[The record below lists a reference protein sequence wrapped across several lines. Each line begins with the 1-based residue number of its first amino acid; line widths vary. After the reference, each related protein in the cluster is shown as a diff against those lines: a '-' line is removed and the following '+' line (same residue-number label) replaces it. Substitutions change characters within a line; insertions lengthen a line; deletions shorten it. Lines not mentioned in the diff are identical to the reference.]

1 MSATIDADIFTKYF
15 FNCPHIEIPGKM
27 FDVDV
32 NYLEDVLVEV
42 GYTNER
48 IEQMKRSLKADAMI
62 SATKQEKVK
71 NGPDPSDALMS
82 AIETVHLDDDTRE
95 FADEVLQAIMDGDDE
110 SMQDQFMFLVEGE
123 GLDVDYLHTKLDV
136 SALMIATQKGLI
148 EFMSILLQA
157 GANPGTKS
165 KSGSCAYDVAK
176 AKNDKSSLEL
186 LGKYMKTGGETVKTI
201 KGNILEDKKLATM
214 LLDGYLA
221 ENMED
226 TIDHNLL
233 FRLISHIHKKKREGS
248 ILVFLPGYAD
258 ILEQAEKIQNE
269 LNANEY
275 RLFMLHSNMQTGD
288 QKGVFNRMPPGVR
301 KIVLATN
308 LAETSITIDD
318 VVYVIDTGRVKQQT
332 FDAIS
337 GSSQLAVCWCSKA
350 CAKQRAGRAGRCQ
363 AGVCYRLFSSTRFE
377 TMESYTL
384 PELLRVPLTEI
395 CIQAKLIEKEL
406 TIGQFLEEAIQP
418 PSSFN
423 VKQSIQILQ
432 VRQFLI
438 LKRL

>member
-1 MSATIDADIFTKYF
+1 MSATIDSEIFTKYF
-15 FNCPHIEIPGKM
+15 FNCPLIEIPGKM

-32 NYLEDVLVEV
+32 NYLEDILVEI

-48 IEQMKRSLKADAMI
+48 IEQMRRSLKADTI
-62 SATKQEKVK
+62 IKETKKEVK
-71 NGPDPSDALMS
+71 NSPTTSNVLLS
-82 AIETVHLDDDTRE
+82 AIENIHIDDDTRE
-95 FADEVLQAIMDGDDE
+95 FADEVLLAIVNENDE
-110 SMQDQFMFLVEGE
+110 SMQEQFMYLVEGE
-123 GLDVDYLHTKLDV
+123 GLDIDYIHTQMDV
-136 SALMIATQKGLI
+136 TALMIATQKSQI
-148 EFMSILLQA
+148 EFMKLLLEA
-157 GANPGTKS
+157 GAEPEKKNRGGKS
-165 KSGSCAYDVAK
+165 AYDLAK
-176 AKNDKSSLEL
+176 AGDDKKVVDLLEKYKKNKD
-186 LGKYMKTGGETVKTI
+186 ETVKPG
-201 KGNILEDKKLATM
+201 KSNILEDKKLATM

-233 FRLISHIHKKKREGS
+233 FRLILHIHKKKSEGS

-258 ILEQAEKIQNE
+258 ILEQAEKIQAE

-288 QKGVFNRMPPGVR
+288 QKGVFNRMSSGVR

-350 CAKQRAGRAGRCQ
+350 CTKQRAGRAGRCQ

-377 TMESYTL
+377 TMENYTL

-395 CIQAKLIEKEL
+395 CIQAKLIEKNL

-432 VRQFLI
+432 VRI
-438 LKRL
+438 LYV

>member
-1 MSATIDADIFTKYF
+1 MSATIDSEIFTKYF
-15 FNCPHIEIPGKM
+15 FDCPLIEIPGKM
-27 FDVDV
+27 YDVDV
-32 NYLEDVLVEV
+32 KYLEDILVEV

-48 IEQMKRSLKADAMI
+48 IEQMKRSLNADKMI
-62 SATKQEKVK
+62 TDTKSESK
-71 NGPDPSDALMS
+71 NVPDASNVLLS
-82 AIETVHLDDDTRE
+82 AIENIHMDDETRE
-95 FADEVLQAIMDGDDE
+95 FADEVLTGIINDDE
-110 SMQDQFMFLVEGE
+110 SMQDQFMYLIVGE
-123 GLDVDYLHTKLDV
+123 ELDVDYFHTQLDV
-136 SALMIATQKGLI
+136 SALMITTQKGMVS
-148 EFMSILLQA
+148 FMRMLLEA
-157 GANPGTKS
+157 GANPGK
-165 KSGSCAYDVAK
+165 KNRSGQCAYDIAK
-176 AKNDKSSLEL
+176 AGNDKQIIELHEAYISDSFKTPKVGNVLE
-186 LGKYMKTGGETVKTI
+186 
-201 KGNILEDKKLATM
+201 NKKKATM

-233 FRLISHIHKKKREGS
+233 FRLISHIHKKKAEGS

-269 LNANEY
+269 INANEY

-288 QKGVFNRMPPGVR
+288 QKGVFNRMSPGVR

-308 LAETSITIDD
+308 MAETSITIDD
-318 VVYVIDTGRVKQQT
+318 VVYVIDTGRVKQQS

-350 CAKQRAGRAGRCQ
+350 CSKQRAGRAGRCQ
-363 AGVCYRLFSSTRFE
+363 AGVCYRLFSSTRFDS
-377 TMESYTL
+377 MDSYTL

-395 CIQAKLIEKEL
+395 CIQAKLIEKQV

-423 VKQSIQILQ
+423 VKQSVQMLQ
-432 VRQFLI
+432 VRSFALCV
-438 LKRL
+438 K